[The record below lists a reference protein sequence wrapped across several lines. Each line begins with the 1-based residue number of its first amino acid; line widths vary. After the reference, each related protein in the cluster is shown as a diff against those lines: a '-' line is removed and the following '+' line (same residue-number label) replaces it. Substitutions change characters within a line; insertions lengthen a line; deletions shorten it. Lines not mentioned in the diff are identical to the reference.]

1 MYRQAQTLADA
12 VRHLEFA
19 TTKFYEV
26 PTYKDIAEELE
37 AIQIKV
43 YERMGLIKEREVRE
57 LEDDGLIGQE
67 EDEEAKQ
74 PQPEDGKEPII
85 WITEKVGYLY
95 DKEKEEFAI
104 VRKDVIGYTTLKRI
118 PKSILMKIWEKLPE
132 KSTEFELRRV
142 INELG
147 LKLKAYTQYIMR
159 IFTHVTFGGD
169 LRIDGKRL
177 VLIKEDFGI
186 YEDMKKQLAVEKE
199 LIDSTGWGK

>member
-57 LEDDGLIGQE
+57 LEDDGLIEAQE
-67 EDEEAKQ
+67 EVKEEQ
-74 PQPEDGKEPII
+74 PI
-85 WITEKVGYLY
+85 WITES
-95 DKEKEEFAI
+95 
-104 VRKDVIGYTTLKRI
+104 IGYYYDEAKDQFVIVKKDPIKPVTLKRI
-118 PKSILMKIWEKLPE
+118 DREDLMKLWNSLPS
-132 KSTEFELRRV
+132 KFTEIDLRKAM
-142 INELG
+142 NELG
-147 LKLKAYTQYIMR
+147 LRLKRYSNYILR
-159 IFTHVTFGGD
+159 IFTHVTFDGE
-169 LRIDGKRL
+169 LRTEGKELFVVKPNEFR
-177 VLIKEDFGI
+177 VSE
-186 YEDMKKQLAVEKE
+186 EVKKQLAVEKE